1 MVKKSNGKE
10 GKRQGKKIIYFNQSE
25 PTIQYDE
32 KKSNGKVGKK
42 TRKRKS
48 DLNML
53 LKIFNSTNS

>member
-10 GKRQGKKIIYFNQSE
+10 GKRQGKKIIYFNQAA
-25 PTIQYDE
+25 PTIQYGE

-53 LKIFNSTNS
+53 LKIFNSTTS